1 VLRRSGSTVKTL
13 RSPQHDLLIEE
24 LRRVR
29 RQAGMTQAVLAGK
42 LGVAQSFV
50 AKVENAERRLDVVEF
65 IRWLDAADALED
77 AMGVLTRIREARSDP
92 LEQAPQQEP

>member
-1 VLRRSGSTVKTL
+1 MKTL

-65 IRWLDAADALED
+65 VRWLDAADALKD
-77 AMGVLTRIREARSDP
+77 AMVVLTRIGEAQSDSP
-92 LEQAPQQEP
+92 DQAPQQEP

>member
-1 VLRRSGSTVKTL
+1 MKTL
-13 RSPQHDLLIEE
+13 RTPQHRALVAE

-29 RQAGMTQAVLAGK
+29 LAAGLTQASLAEK

-65 IRWLDAADALED
+65 AHWMDASEAFEQCSDVLERVRG
-77 AMGVLTRIREARSDP
+77 AA
-92 LEQAPQQEP
+92 APPSR